1 MKILLSLLIGLWA
14 TGLCAQQSLSVAGF
28 SHSNSSGML
37 SWNIGELMTETM
49 ESNGLVLTQGLYQT
63 RLEVTTSTEQSF
75 TLYDITAFPNPA
87 QDFIHIVVNY
97 PDLQGMYYSL
107 YNNKGVLLKEGDI
120 TNSIT
125 KVDLE
130 HFPPSV
136 YFIQVKDKM
145 KMLQTFKIIKNY

>member
-1 MKILLSLLIGLWA
+1 
-14 TGLCAQQSLSVAGF
+14 
-28 SHSNSSGML
+28 
-37 SWNIGELMTETM
+37 MTETM